1 MSQLLIG
8 GGEVVA
14 GGLVARDRPQR
25 GVGARRVV
33 GVQGAV
39 GERASASDALLH
51 RGQVEALALDAVRV
65 PGAGAHTPSA
75 RPASQSGA
83 RGRSRASGTRRR

>member
-33 GVQGAV
+33 GVQGAA
-39 GERASASDALLH
+39 GEPVRRAGPKSSFWYSAPVM
-51 RGQVEALALDAVRV
+51 GC
-65 PGAGAHTPSA
+65 P
-75 RPASQSGA
+75 
-83 RGRSRASGTRRR
+83 RSV